1 MLPGRPY
8 KFNCPVCRKK
18 YLRPTLHSG
27 NTYGGRMWSDGKK
40 EFPMLPSYPKIT
52 KCDICSKYFWIEDA
66 HNSGINDNNE
76 CTQVRFLNIDEYFEY
91 LNTNTNLQIN
101 REGHVRISILWL
113 YNDKVRR
120 NETKFIDDIDKQK
133 WINNLEL
140 LLNLYNKIDNGEQV
154 ILCSEIL
161 RELSY
166 FDKSLEYIKNI
177 NEKSE
182 YYKLAKQIIEKCENK
197 ESKVFVLKG

>member
-1 MLPGRPY
+1 M
-8 KFNCPVCRKK
+8 
-18 YLRPTLHSG
+18 
-27 NTYGGRMWSDGKK
+27 
-40 EFPMLPSYPKIT
+40 
-52 KCDICSKYFWIEDA
+52 
-66 HNSGINDNNE
+66 
-76 CTQVRFLNIDEYFEY
+76 
-91 LNTNTNLQIN
+91 
-101 REGHVRISILWL
+101 RISILWL